1 MSIYISYVYMYTFI
15 CVCVCICVYV
25 YKCVYIC
32 LCIYI
37 CVCVYI
43 YIYVHISL
51 YMYVC
56 MRTPVNVIEGP
67 YHPLRFGRRG
77 CCFYKSENAESDV
90 YTASP
95 YGLVDLQLP
104 HRFDMRFI
112 FISLCLSLWCI
123 FHKWYSHAPQP
134 CAPTVDHQPT
144 TKSRFQQVCFLFFTN
159 NYHPDVKLYY
169 NRFILSDSERTRIE
183 HKRKGHLRHGHQQL
197 VHTSQ
202 RDHKPTTHKWM
213 YYPHTSIEILSR
225 FF

>member
-1 MSIYISYVYMYTFI
+1 MCM
-15 CVCVCICVYV
+15 
-25 YKCVYIC
+25 
-32 LCIYI
+32 
-37 CVCVYI
+37 CVYI
-43 YIYVHISL
+43 YICTYKFVH
-51 YMYVC
+51 VC
-56 MRTPVNVIEGP
+56 MRTPVDVIEGP

-169 NRFILSDSERTRIE
+169 NRFILSDSERTHIE